1 MKAKISTFIIECLRT
16 NVIDILDTLLWEYG
30 KFMKGV
36 YEIIPNS
43 NNLIVLTV
51 VSHTPSFQL
60 NLNVVESY
68 LANSGR
74 VIKTLTL

>member
-16 NVIDILDTLLWEYG
+16 DVIDNLDTLLWEYG
-30 KFMKGV
+30 KFIKGV

-43 NNLIVLTV
+43 NLVVLTV
-51 VSHTPSFQL
+51 NSLTSGFQL
-60 NLNVVESY
+60 NLNKIESY
-68 LANSGR
+68 LVGSGK

>member
-16 NVIDILDTLLWEYG
+16 DMIDNLDTLLWEYG

-43 NNLIVLTV
+43 NLIVLTV
-51 VSHTPSFQL
+51 NSLTSGFQL
-60 NLNVVESY
+60 NLNEIESR
-68 LANSGR
+68 LAGSGK

>member
-1 MKAKISTFIIECLRT
+1 MKAKISTFIVECLRT
-16 NVIDILDTLLWEYG
+16 DVIDNLDTLLWEYG

-43 NNLIVLTV
+43 NLIVLTV
-51 VSHTPSFQL
+51 NSLTSGFQL
-60 NLNVVESY
+60 NLNEIESR
-68 LANSGR
+68 LAGSGK

>member
-16 NVIDILDTLLWEYG
+16 DVIDNLDALLWEYG

-43 NNLIVLTV
+43 NLIVLTV
-51 VSHTPSFQL
+51 
-60 NLNVVESY
+60 
-68 LANSGR
+68 NSLTSVPLRR
-74 VIKTLTL
+74 VRPLEAH

>member
-16 NVIDILDTLLWEYG
+16 DVIDILDTLLWQYG

-43 NNLIVLTV
+43 NLIVLTV
-51 VSHTPSFQL
+51 NSFTSSFQL
-60 NLNVVESY
+60 NLNVIENR
-68 LANSGR
+68 LMNSGR

>member
-1 MKAKISTFIIECLRT
+1 MKSKISTFIIECLRT
-16 NVIDILDTLLWEYG
+16 DVADNLDTLLWEYG

-43 NNLIVLTV
+43 NLIVLTV
-51 VSHTPSFQL
+51 NSLTSGFQL
-60 NLNVVESY
+60 NLNEIESH

-74 VIKTLTL
+74 IIKTLIL

>member
-1 MKAKISTFIIECLRT
+1 MKSKISTFIIECLRT
-16 NVIDILDTLLWEYG
+16 DVIDNLDTLLWEYG

-43 NNLIVLTV
+43 NLIVLTV
-51 VSHTPSFQL
+51 NSLTSGFQL
-60 NLNVVESY
+60 NLNEIESH

-74 VIKTLTL
+74 VIKTLIL

>member
-16 NVIDILDTLLWEYG
+16 DVIDNLDTLLWEYG

-43 NNLIVLTV
+43 NLIVLTV
-51 VSHTPSFQL
+51 NSLTSGFQL
-60 NLNVVESY
+60 NLNEIESH

-74 VIKTLTL
+74 VIKTLIL

>member
-16 NVIDILDTLLWEYG
+16 DVIDNLDALLWEYG

-43 NNLIVLTV
+43 NLIVLIVNSLT
-51 VSHTPSFQL
+51 SGFQL
-60 NLNVVESY
+60 NLNKVESY
-68 LANSGR
+68 LVNSGR

>member
-16 NVIDILDTLLWEYG
+16 DVIDNLDALLWEYG

-43 NNLIVLTV
+43 NLIVLTV
-51 VSHTPSFQL
+51 NSLTSDFQL
-60 NLNVVESY
+60 NLNEIESR
-68 LANSGR
+68 LAGSGK
-74 VIKTLTL
+74 VIKTLIL

>member
-16 NVIDILDTLLWEYG
+16 DMVDNLDTLLWEYG

-43 NNLIVLTV
+43 NLIVLTV
-51 VSHTPSFQL
+51 NSLTSGFQL
-60 NLNVVESY
+60 NLNEIESR
-68 LANSGR
+68 LAGSGK

>member
-16 NVIDILDTLLWEYG
+16 DVIDNLDTLLWEYG

-43 NNLIVLTV
+43 NLVVLTV
-51 VSHTPSFQL
+51 NSLTSGFQL
-60 NLNVVESY
+60 NLNEIESH

-74 VIKTLTL
+74 VIKTLIL

>member
-1 MKAKISTFIIECLRT
+1 MKSKISTFIIECLRT
-16 NVIDILDTLLWEYG
+16 DVADNLDTLLWKYG

-43 NNLIVLTV
+43 NLIVLTV
-51 VSHTPSFQL
+51 NSLTSGFQL
-60 NLNVVESY
+60 NLNEIESH

-74 VIKTLTL
+74 VIKTLIL

>member
-1 MKAKISTFIIECLRT
+1 MKSKISTFIIECLRT
-16 NVIDILDTLLWEYG
+16 DVIDNLNTLLWEYG

-43 NNLIVLTV
+43 NLIVLTV
-51 VSHTPSFQL
+51 NSLTSGFQL
-60 NLNVVESY
+60 NLNEIESH

-74 VIKTLTL
+74 VIKTLIL

>member
-1 MKAKISTFIIECLRT
+1 MKTKISTFIIECLRT
-16 NVIDILDTLLWEYG
+16 DVIDNLDTLLWEYG

-43 NNLIVLTV
+43 NLIVLTV
-51 VSHTPSFQL
+51 NSLTSGFQL
-60 NLNVVESY
+60 NLNEIESH

-74 VIKTLTL
+74 VIKTLIL

>member
-1 MKAKISTFIIECLRT
+1 MKSKISTFIIECLRT
-16 NVIDILDTLLWEYG
+16 DVADNLDALLWEYG

-43 NNLIVLTV
+43 NLIVLTV
-51 VSHTPSFQL
+51 NSLTSGFQL
-60 NLNVVESY
+60 NLNEIESH

-74 VIKTLTL
+74 VIKTLIL

>member
-1 MKAKISTFIIECLRT
+1 MKSKISTFIIECLRT
-16 NVIDILDTLLWEYG
+16 DVIDNLDTLLWEYG

-43 NNLIVLTV
+43 NLIVLTV
-51 VSHTPSFQL
+51 DSLTSGFQL
-60 NLNVVESY
+60 NLNEIESH

-74 VIKTLTL
+74 VIKTLIL

>member
-16 NVIDILDTLLWEYG
+16 DVIDELDALLWEYG

-43 NNLIVLTV
+43 NLIVLTV
-51 VSHTPSFQL
+51 NSLTSGFQL
-60 NLNVVESY
+60 NLNKVESY
-68 LANSGR
+68 LVNSGR

>member
-1 MKAKISTFIIECLRT
+1 MKSKISTFIIECLRT
-16 NVIDILDTLLWEYG
+16 DVTDNLDALLWEYG

-43 NNLIVLTV
+43 NLIVLTV
-51 VSHTPSFQL
+51 NSLISGFQL
-60 NLNVVESY
+60 NLNEIESH

>member
-1 MKAKISTFIIECLRT
+1 MKSKISTFIIECLRT
-16 NVIDILDTLLWEYG
+16 DVIDNLDTLLWEYG

-43 NNLIVLTV
+43 NLIVLTV
-51 VSHTPSFQL
+51 NSLTSGFQL
-60 NLNVVESY
+60 NLNVIENR
-68 LANSGR
+68 LMNSGR

>member
-16 NVIDILDTLLWEYG
+16 DVIDNLDALLWEYG

-43 NNLIVLTV
+43 NLIVLTV
-51 VSHTPSFQL
+51 NSLTSGFQL
-60 NLNVVESY
+60 NLNKVESY
-68 LANSGR
+68 LVNSGR

>member
-16 NVIDILDTLLWEYG
+16 DVIDNLDALLWEYG

-43 NNLIVLTV
+43 NLIVLTV
-51 VSHTPSFQL
+51 NSLTSGFQL
-60 NLNVVESY
+60 NLNVIENR
-68 LANSGR
+68 LMNSGR
-74 VIKTLTL
+74 VIKTLIL

>member
-16 NVIDILDTLLWEYG
+16 DMIDNLDTLLWEYG

-43 NNLIVLTV
+43 NLVVLTV
-51 VSHTPSFQL
+51 NSLTSGFQL
-60 NLNVVESY
+60 NLNEIESR
-68 LANSGR
+68 LAGSGKI
-74 VIKTLTL
+74 IKTLTL

>member
-16 NVIDILDTLLWEYG
+16 DVIDNLDTLLWEYG

-43 NNLIVLTV
+43 NLIVLTV
-51 VSHTPSFQL
+51 NSLTSGFQL
-60 NLNVVESY
+60 NLNKVESY
-68 LANSGR
+68 LVNSGR

>member
-1 MKAKISTFIIECLRT
+1 MKSKISTFIIECLRT
-16 NVIDILDTLLWEYG
+16 DVIDNLDTLLWEYG

-43 NNLIVLTV
+43 NLIVLTAN
-51 VSHTPSFQL
+51 SLTSGFQL
-60 NLNVVESY
+60 SLNEIESH

-74 VIKTLTL
+74 VIKTLIL

>member
-1 MKAKISTFIIECLRT
+1 MKSKISTFIIECLRT
-16 NVIDILDTLLWEYG
+16 DVIDNLDTLLWEYG

-43 NNLIVLTV
+43 NLIVLTV
-51 VSHTPSFQL
+51 NSLTSDFQL
-60 NLNVVESY
+60 NLNEIESH

>member
-1 MKAKISTFIIECLRT
+1 MKSKISTFIIECLRT
-16 NVIDILDTLLWEYG
+16 DVIDNLDILLWEYG

-43 NNLIVLTV
+43 NLIVLTV
-51 VSHTPSFQL
+51 NSLTSGFQL
-60 NLNVVESY
+60 NLNEIESH

-74 VIKTLTL
+74 VIKTLIL

>member
-1 MKAKISTFIIECLRT
+1 MKSKISTFIIECLRT
-16 NVIDILDTLLWEYG
+16 DVIDNLDTLLREYG

-43 NNLIVLTV
+43 NLIVLTV
-51 VSHTPSFQL
+51 NSLTSGFQL
-60 NLNVVESY
+60 NLNEIESH

-74 VIKTLTL
+74 VIKTLIL

>member
-1 MKAKISTFIIECLRT
+1 MKSKISTFIIECLRT
-16 NVIDILDTLLWEYG
+16 DVIDNLDALLWEYG

-43 NNLIVLTV
+43 NLIVLTV
-51 VSHTPSFQL
+51 NSLTSGFQL
-60 NLNVVESY
+60 NLNVIESH

>member
-1 MKAKISTFIIECLRT
+1 MKSKISTFIIECLRT
-16 NVIDILDTLLWEYG
+16 DVIDNLDALLWEYG

-43 NNLIVLTV
+43 NLIVLTV
-51 VSHTPSFQL
+51 NSLTSGFQL
-60 NLNVVESY
+60 NLNEIESH

>member
-16 NVIDILDTLLWEYG
+16 DILDNLDTLLWEYG

-43 NNLIVLTV
+43 NLVVLTV
-51 VSHTPSFQL
+51 NSLTSGFQL
-60 NLNVVESY
+60 NLNEIESR
-68 LANSGR
+68 LAGSGKI
-74 VIKTLTL
+74 IKTLTL

>member
-1 MKAKISTFIIECLRT
+1 MKSKISTFIIECLRT
-16 NVIDILDTLLWEYG
+16 DVIDNLDTLLWEYG

-43 NNLIVLTV
+43 NFIVLTV
-51 VSHTPSFQL
+51 NSLTSGFQL
-60 NLNVVESY
+60 NLNEIESH